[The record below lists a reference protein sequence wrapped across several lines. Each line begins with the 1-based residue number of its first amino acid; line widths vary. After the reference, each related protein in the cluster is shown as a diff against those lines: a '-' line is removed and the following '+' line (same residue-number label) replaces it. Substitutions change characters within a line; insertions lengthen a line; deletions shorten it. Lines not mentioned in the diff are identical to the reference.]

1 MASDAQVP
9 FAVPGVTRPGG
20 RTART
25 RERVLDAVASLL
37 LDGGY
42 EAVTMDAVAALSGVH
57 RTTVYRRWRD
67 TGSLLA
73 DSLDAAREHPWE
85 PPDTGSLLDDLVAI
99 NRQIAAALTEEPS
112 ITRAL
117 VAASFRSPAAAHAL
131 RSFWENRYAR
141 AAVAIE
147 RAVRR
152 GEAVEDIDARTV
164 LIASC
169 APIFYELVLMRSPMP
184 EDIAERYARVGV
196 AVAAGCAGGR

>member
-1 MASDAQVP
+1 
-9 FAVPGVTRPGG
+9 
-20 RTART
+20 
-25 RERVLDAVASLL
+25 LL
-37 LDGGY
+37 LEGGY

-73 DSLDAAREHPWE
+73 GSLDAAREHPWE

-99 NRQIAAALTEEPS
+99 NRQIVAALTEEPS

-141 AAVAIE
+141 AAVVVE

-196 AVAAGCAGGR
+196 AVAAGRS